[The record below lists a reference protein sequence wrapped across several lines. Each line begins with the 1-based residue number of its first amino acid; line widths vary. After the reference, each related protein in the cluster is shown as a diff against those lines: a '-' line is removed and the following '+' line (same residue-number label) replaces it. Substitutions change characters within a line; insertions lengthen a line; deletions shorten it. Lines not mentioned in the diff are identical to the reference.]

1 MFHDVNGAS
10 KMDILTT
17 EISTTTDVSALT
29 EVITLLTVANTTNF
43 TKMMDMFN
51 IQLTNT
57 MARPSTSTDA
67 GRLNF
72 NCYTHGKCFY
82 SNYSSCIYHDR
93 TGSYDENDPRRN
105 KKSEPKTASRTLLLN
120 RNFLHQYT
128 PLLYYIQ
135 LLYCRW
141 VYSLLFIVVPYGDY

>member
-43 TKMMDMFN
+43 TKMMDMFK

-57 MARPSTSTDA
+57 MSHPSTPTGT
-67 GRLNF
+67 GRLNS
-72 NCYTHGKCFY
+72 NCYTHGRGF
-82 SNYSSCIYHDR
+82 NQNHPSCIYHNRAD
-93 TGSYDENDPRRN
+93 SYD
-105 KKSEPKTASRTLLLN
+105 
-120 RNFLHQYT
+120 
-128 PLLYYIQ
+128 
-135 LLYCRW
+135 
-141 VYSLLFIVVPYGDY
+141 